1 MDARIKDFIC
11 DYARNLI
18 GLDVALF
25 FQTNPQTFD
34 TPEGLARRIHRDV
47 AEVKQALDRLATC
60 NVLEVFSRGEGRYQ
74 CYALAKSAE
83 AWDLLCMLSEA
94 YMDDLE
100 ARKEIVRLLMQ
111 TRTAERKGNEHSDN
125 TDTQRIGQ

>member
-1 MDARIKDFIC
+1 MDARIKDFIR
-11 DYARNLI
+11 DHARNLI

-34 TPEGLARRIHRDV
+34 TPEGLARRTHRDV
-47 AEVKQALDRLATC
+47 AEVRQALDRLAAG
-60 NVLEVFSRGEGRYQ
+60 NILQVFSRGEGRYQ
-74 CYALAKSAE
+74 CYALAKTAE
-83 AWDLLCMLSEA
+83 AWDLLCLLSEA

-111 TRTAERKGNEHSDN
+111 TRTAERKAEEHAN
-125 TDTQRIGQ
+125 NADTQRIGQ